1 MRRCFVL
8 LLLVILA
15 AMSAC
20 YSSNKKTG
28 EGNAANSGFA
38 VVELFTSEGC
48 SSCPPADEELA
59 NIVNEYKH
67 NVYVLGFHVDYW
79 NNYGWTDIF
88 SSADYTQRQKNYART
103 LKLPTI
109 YTPQVVVNGVQ
120 QFVGSDKVKLRKAI
134 NSNLEL
140 PAPKMLE
147 ITALAEDDRKIQVS
161 YKTTDTGNLNI
172 ALVQLKAENK
182 IAAGENHGATLHH
195 VNIVRDIKTISL
207 ETTEGT
213 TVVTMPD
220 GLSPGDCMIIAFAQ
234 NENDLKI
241 TSAAEARIH
250 DQ

>member
-1 MRRCFVL
+1 MKRCFVFL
-8 LLLVILA
+8 SLVILA
-15 AMSAC
+15 AASAC
-20 YSSNKKTG
+20 YSSNKKGDENPST
-28 EGNAANSGFA
+28 NGFA

-48 SSCPPADEELA
+48 SSCPPADEALA
-59 NIVNEYKH
+59 KIVNEYKH

-88 SSADYTQRQKNYART
+88 SNAEYTQRQKNYART

-109 YTPQVVVNGVQ
+109 YTPQVVVNGVE
-120 QFVGSDKVKLRKAI
+120 QFVGSDKIKLRKAI
-134 NSNLEL
+134 NDNLEL

-234 NENDLKI
+234 NEDDLKI